1 MNQFYANPDQIRNG
15 KIELTD
21 QEASHASKVLRKGVG
36 SEIFITNGAGVRYRG
51 EIESVGKRKVLV
63 AIKETQRF
71 EAPHTEIVLAL
82 GLIKKRDRLEFA
94 VEKGV
99 ELGISEF
106 ILFKGDHT
114 EPFRVRRDRVEA
126 AVLSATK
133 QSLRV
138 YKPTVNIQE
147 SLDSV
152 MKEESSGVQFI
163 HADQQGDADR
173 YEISAKI
180 KRAVL
185 VVGPEGGLSERE
197 RGLLEQKH
205 AHKLRLGDYRL
216 RAETAAIVMAARFGN
231 SREVRL

>member
-1 MNQFYANPDQIRNG
+1 MNQFYSDPDQIQNG
-15 KIELTD
+15 KIVLTD
-21 QEASHASKVLRKGVG
+21 QEASHVSKVLRKGVG
-36 SEIFITNGAGVRYRG
+36 SEIFVTNGEGARYRG
-51 EIESVGKRKVLV
+51 EIESVKKNKVLV

-71 EAPHTEIVLAL
+71 KAPDREIVLAL

-99 ELGISEF
+99 ELGITEF
-106 ILFKGDHT
+106 ILFRGDHT
-114 EPFRVRRDRVEA
+114 EPFKVRRDRLEA

-138 YKPTVNIQE
+138 FKPDVKIQD

-152 MKEESSGVQFI
+152 LKEEMGKVHFI
-163 HADQQGDADR
+163 HADQEGDSD
-173 YEISAKI
+173 EFKFTSGL
-180 KRAVL
+180 KRALL

-197 RGLLEQKH
+197 RGLLEQKN

>member
-1 MNQFYANPDQIRNG
+1 MNQFYAHPDQIHNG
-15 KIELTD
+15 TIELTE

-36 SEIFITNGAGVRYRG
+36 SEIFVMNGEGVRYRG
-51 EIESVGKRKVLV
+51 EIETVGKRKVLV

-71 EAPHTEIVLAL
+71 KAPETEIVLAL

-106 ILFKGDHT
+106 ILFRGDHT
-114 EPFRVRRDRVEA
+114 EPFKVRLDRLEA

-138 YKPTVNIQE
+138 FKPAVKIQE
-147 SLDSV
+147 SL
-152 MKEESSGVQFI
+152 ESLIEQENSEVQFI
-163 HADQQGDADR
+163 HADQQGDADCH
-173 YEISAKI
+173 EFSNGLN
-180 KRAVL
+180 RAVL

-197 RGLLEQKH
+197 RGLLTRKK
-205 AHKLRLGDYRL
+205 AYKLRLGDYRL

-231 SREVRL
+231 SHEVRL